1 MRTDS
6 ELVQDALAG
15 QRDAAGAIYDRYVP
29 LVRGIVSDRTWS
41 AGESD
46 ELVQEIFLR
55 VLTHLRTLRQ
65 PDHLAG
71 WIVQITRNQVAEFQR
86 RSAIARQREGPAI
99 EEPIDPRSL
108 DPREQHAQV
117 HAAIA
122 QLSENE
128 RLAVHIF
135 YLSEQPAEVARQAL
149 GLSTSGFYKTIE
161 KARERLRVILTKQ
174 EATR

>member
-6 ELVQDALAG
+6 GLVQDALAG

-29 LVRGIVSDRTWS
+29 LVRGIVSDSTWS
-41 AGESD
+41 ADESD

-86 RSAIARQREGPAI
+86 RAAIARG
-99 EEPIDPRSL
+99 
-108 DPREQHAQV
+108 
-117 HAAIA
+117 
-122 QLSENE
+122 
-128 RLAVHIF
+128 
-135 YLSEQPAEVARQAL
+135 
-149 GLSTSGFYKTIE
+149 
-161 KARERLRVILTKQ
+161 
-174 EATR
+174 